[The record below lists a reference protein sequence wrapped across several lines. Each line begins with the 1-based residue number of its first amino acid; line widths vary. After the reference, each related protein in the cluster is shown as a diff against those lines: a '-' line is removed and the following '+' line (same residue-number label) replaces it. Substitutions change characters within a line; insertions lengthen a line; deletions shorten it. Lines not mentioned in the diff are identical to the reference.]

1 MSHLN
6 SVGHVPVVDG
16 DLQLPL
22 TCLAGINCN
31 TTNKI
36 YVEKFLHSLHV
47 PNWKLLRYTLYNI
60 QFVTYT
66 TITRN
71 KAIIEEKDY
80 VFKLFP
86 KEVLILNSEVERES
100 IKNIRP
106 TSLKNFKFYNGSWW
120 ELKQLTWFD
129 QKMTTE
135 SWNRLT
141 IKLNGVLLKVN
152 CRRNS
157 VSHYVT

>member
-1 MSHLN
+1 MNLGHLGREADQTFPTAQHLN
-6 SVGHVPVVDG
+6 VIGHLTVVDG

-71 KAIIEEKDY
+71 KAIIEERDY
-80 VFKLFP
+80 VFQLFP

-100 IKNIRP
+100 IK
-106 TSLKNFKFYNGSWW
+106 KY
-120 ELKQLTWFD
+120 
-129 QKMTTE
+129 TTHFVE
-135 SWNRLT
+135 EF
-141 IKLNGVLLKVN
+141 
-152 CRRNS
+152 
-157 VSHYVT
+157 